1 MTVSSLRASLDEFFF
16 KPVSAYPAA
25 VYRILFGLC
34 ACATFLLIHGDWLN
48 WFGPR
53 GWITAETIRNAETG
67 FRLNLFAMVPQTDGW
82 VEALF
87 WLFFVAA
94 VTLTLGLGTRVSSV
108 IVFLGLNSMNQ
119 RMPLIFHGGD
129 IFLRSVGFFLIF
141 ASTGAVLS
149 LDSVIGSRRQTASPC
164 SSLISPWPLRLI
176 QIQLA
181 VMYFASFCWKAKGN
195 TWWNGTALYY
205 ALHLREVRQ
214 FPVPHFIY
222 QPLLLRLG
230 SWSVLAFE
238 LLFPLLIWFRPF
250 RKPVLVAGVVFHL
263 CLEYCLNVPMFQWD
277 VLASYVLFLDF
288 GGFWGGMGGAV
299 ELRSIPHPA
308 RR

>member
-1 MTVSSLRASLDEFFF
+1 MIFGRLRVSLDEFFF
-16 KPVSAYPAA
+16 RPVSPYPAA

-48 WFGPR
+48 WFGPQS
-53 GWITAETIRNAETG
+53 WITAETIHQAETG
-67 FRLNLFAMVPQTDGW
+67 LRLDLFSVIPQTAAW

-87 WLFFVAA
+87 WVFLLAA

-119 RMPLIFHGGD
+119 RMPLILHGGD
-129 IFLRSVGFFLIF
+129 IFLRSAAFFLIF
-141 ASTGAVLS
+141 ASPSVVLS
-149 LDSVIGSRRQTASPC
+149 LDARLHTLPMRKVTPY
-164 SSLISPWPLRLI
+164 ISPWPLRLI
-176 QIQLA
+176 QAQLGIL
-181 VMYFASFCWKAKGN
+181 YLASFCFKIRGS
-195 TWWNGTALYY
+195 TWRNGTALYY

-214 FPVPHFIY
+214 FPVPHFVY
-222 QPLLLRLG
+222 QPSLLRLG

-238 LLFPLLIWFRPF
+238 LLFPLLVWFRPF
-250 RKPVLVAGVVFHL
+250 RKPVLIAGIVFHL

-288 GGFWGGMGGAV
+288 GGSWGADSG
-299 ELRSIPHPA
+299 SPA
-308 RR
+308 GRLSRDAKAG